1 MRELKTWVAVL
12 SILAGMVL
20 LPGFGSRRTRA
31 GADESGEGVSHYL
44 SVLKSG
50 TPQQKAAAAFWLGQ
64 QKSSAAE
71 VVNALVDLLGDR
83 TAIDASRYRQAVK
96 EQKPTLG
103 EEVAAALVEI
113 GRPSIPR
120 LIQVLKTSP
129 SSEAR
134 KNAAWALGVLHE
146 NAEREIPAS
155 A

>member
-12 SILAGMVL
+12 SLLAALVF
-20 LPGFGSRRTRA
+20 LPGFGSRRSRTA
-31 GADESGEGVSHYL
+31 ADEGDEAVPHYL
-44 SVLKSG
+44 AILKSG
-50 TPQQKAAAAFWLGQ
+50 SPQQKAAAAYKLGQ
-64 QKSSAAE
+64 QRSSSAE
-71 VVNALVDLLGDR
+71 VVNALVELLGDR
-83 TAIDASRYRQAVK
+83 TVIDVSRYRQALP

-129 SSEAR
+129 SAEAR
-134 KNAAWALGVLHE
+134 KNAAWALGVMHE
-146 NAEREIPAS
+146 NAEARTHAW